1 MARFTTTTLQTSAPA
16 SLVLDHLADFAT
28 VGDWDPGI
36 AEATLVSGEPGQ
48 VGARYRVIA
57 TFGPRHI
64 PLEYAVVERV
74 DVHADEPG
82 RVVLRAETGSFSS
95 DDTITVTP
103 TANGCQVEYDAILTL
118 RGLGRVM
125 GWPLHLSFQVIG
137 RRAEQGLRAE
147 LEALAAEHGAG
158 SR

>member
-1 MARFTTTTLQTSAPA
+1 M
-16 SLVLDHLADFAT
+16 
-28 VGDWDPGI
+28 
-36 AEATLVSGEPGQ
+36 
-48 VGARYRVIA
+48 IA

-82 RVVLRAETGSFSS
+82 RLVFRAETWSFSA

-103 TANGCQVEYDAILTL
+103 TVNGCQVEYDAILTL

-125 GWPLHLSFQVIG
+125 DWPLHRSFQVIG